1 MIKNISI
8 VYECVSAIGNSL
20 ELQEMIEEVLK
31 TFALKSGA
39 IGAQFV
45 SKNTKEC
52 IYSIGK
58 NFITPD
64 PLSQNVHSFELHE
77 VDSRAYILDI
87 ALGDE
92 NLLFYYK
99 FHSNLEYIGNM
110 FSSFR
115 LKLNNAIYACKNVE
129 QLRAHNI
136 DLATKVEAQQKQ
148 NELNEQMMINQSRM
162 AVMGEMIS
170 MIAHQ
175 WRQPIT
181 IIGMIANNTILD
193 VELDEINSS
202 KLLEDL
208 ESINY
213 QVGYLSQTIDDFR
226 NFFRPDKFHSN
237 ISTDE
242 LYTDLLSILG
252 NSLEQHNI
260 KIIVSGDTKE
270 RFNTYKNELVQVFLN
285 IITNAKDAFIE
296 NKIADAK
303 IYFTCEKQGEVMY
316 FSIED
321 NAGGIPKEV
330 LPKIFD
336 PYFTTKALSHGTG
349 IGLYM
354 SYTIITNHL
363 GGTVDVSSKDGKTT
377 FMIQLPKLTL
387 SDELTDA
394 SK

>member
-1 MIKNISI
+1 
-8 VYECVSAIGNSL
+8 
-20 ELQEMIEEVLK
+20 
-31 TFALKSGA
+31 
-39 IGAQFV
+39 
-45 SKNTKEC
+45 
-52 IYSIGK
+52 
-58 NFITPD
+58 
-64 PLSQNVHSFELHE
+64 
-77 VDSRAYILDI
+77 
-87 ALGDE
+87 
-92 NLLFYYK
+92 
-99 FHSNLEYIGNM
+99 
-110 FSSFR
+110 
-115 LKLNNAIYACKNVE
+115 
-129 QLRAHNI
+129 
-136 DLATKVEAQQKQ
+136 
-148 NELNEQMMINQSRM
+148 
-162 AVMGEMIS
+162 

-181 IIGMIANNTILD
+181 IIGIIANNTILD

-377 FMIQLPKLTL
+377 FMIQFPKLTL